1 VWFGSQ
7 PQMTPFYARELLFPG
22 ARVAGPAVITEYSS
36 TTVVPPGFVCD
47 VDEFRNLVLTSH
59 AI

>member
-1 VWFGSQ
+1 
-7 PQMTPFYARELLFPG
+7 MTPFYARELLFPG